1 MYKVEIYAPESAL
14 EDIRKVLLEM
24 DAGRLGNYKGCLSYY
39 PVTGVWFSGEN
50 TNPTIGSPG
59 EWSRESEIKIEV
71 NVQNANV
78 EKTVEAIRKV
88 HPYEEPLIN
97 VIQLSRLQ

>member
-1 MYKVEIYAPESAL
+1 MYKLEIYAPESAL
-14 EDIRKVLLEM
+14 EDIRKTLLDM

-50 TNPTIGSPG
+50 TNPTVGSLG
-59 EWSRESEIKIEV
+59 EWSREPEMKIEV
-71 NVQNANV
+71 NVEDANV
-78 EKTVEAIRKV
+78 EKTVESIRKV

-97 VIQLSRLQ
+97 VIRLGK

>member
-1 MYKVEIYAPESAL
+1 MYKLEIYAPESAL
-14 EDIRKVLLEM
+14 EDIRKALLEM

-50 TNPTIGSPG
+50 TNPAIGSPG
-59 EWSRESEIKIEV
+59 EWSREPEIKIEV
-71 NVQNANV
+71 NVENTNV

-97 VIQLSRLQ
+97 VVQLSPLQ

>member
-1 MYKVEIYAPESAL
+1 MYKLEIYAPDSAL

-24 DAGRLGNYKGCLSYY
+24 DAGRLGKYKGCLSYY
-39 PVTGVWFSGEN
+39 PVTGVWFSREDA
-50 TNPTIGSPG
+50 NPTIGSTG
-59 EWSRESEIKIEV
+59 EWSREPEIKIEV
-71 NVQNANV
+71 NVEDTNV

-97 VIQLSRLQ
+97 AIRLR

>member
-1 MYKVEIYAPESAL
+1 MYKLEIYAPESAL
-14 EDIRKVLLEM
+14 EDIRKALFEM

-50 TNPTIGSPG
+50 ANPSIGSPG
-59 EWSRESEIKIEV
+59 EWSREPEIKIEV
-71 NVQNANV
+71 NVKDSVV
-78 EKTVEAIRKV
+78 EKIVSAVRRI

-97 VIQLSRLQ
+97 VIRLE